1 MIVKNEKRRV
11 SPFPCFSLTHR
22 SQFTSLRVAPHDTQ
36 SCVLCNQM
44 REHEQVVPWCNW
56 LALRTLNPA
65 IRVQI
70 SVGPSFL
77 PSFLFA
83 SVNHSLTIATH
94 MRFGVT
100 CVSVFPSM
108 MQTRNPAISRFPFP
122 QVLQS
127 CSRLSIGDADWNW
140 DDEWIVWEE
149 VGERSRWIDTNAEFI
164 TSDRKRGCGN
174 GRIAC
179 LHHAWKETH
188 TSHSKSHV

>member
-1 MIVKNEKRRV
+1 MFSGLIPALTRSVYTRQGSYSLPSLLTHYASNRVIPPTISRSENHGILLSQGYGENKSNQQRCSLHRIRLRKGMIVKNESRRV

-100 CVSVFPSM
+100 CVSFFPSM
-108 MQTRNPAISRFPFP
+108 MQTRNPAIST
-122 QVLQS
+122 S
-127 CSRLSIGDADWNW
+127 SLSI
-140 DDEWIVWEE
+140 
-149 VGERSRWIDTNAEFI
+149 
-164 TSDRKRGCGN
+164 
-174 GRIAC
+174 
-179 LHHAWKETH
+179 
-188 TSHSKSHV
+188 

>member
-1 MIVKNEKRRV
+1 MKNESRRV

-36 SCVLCNQM
+36 SFVLCNQM

-83 SVNHSLTIATH
+83 SVNHSLTITTH

-100 CVSVFPSM
+100 CVSFFPSM
-108 MQTRNPAISRFPFP
+108 MQTRNPAIST
-122 QVLQS
+122 S
-127 CSRLSIGDADWNW
+127 SLSI
-140 DDEWIVWEE
+140 
-149 VGERSRWIDTNAEFI
+149 RSSKFCVCVYPSASF
-164 TSDRKRGCGN
+164 
-174 GRIAC
+174 
-179 LHHAWKETH
+179 
-188 TSHSKSHV
+188 SHFLPNNPLIIPIPISISYGQSTA